1 MLFNLLLAN
10 IRILS
15 CFFALFLVVL
25 NNIFDIPVVKEKI
38 NVKPALA
45 IPTGVPMTLVKEIID
60 TLPLFALRT
69 IKTLSM
75 QSNTATYLHN
85 FLLFNF
91 CSLISWLKQ
100 FSVLLIS
107 FSLSFVLLVKFVLSV
122 ALIELLSFIFEM
134 TQNYIVIFLKKYR
147 KEKTN

>member
-15 CFFALFLVVL
+15 CFFVLFLVVL

-45 IPTGVPMTLVKEIID
+45 IPRGVPITLVKEIID

-107 FSLSFVLLVKFVLSV
+107 FSLSFVLLVKFFLSV
-122 ALIELLSFIFEM
+122 ASIELLSFIFEM
-134 TQNYIVIFLKKYR
+134 TQNYIAIF
-147 KEKTN
+147 

>member
-15 CFFALFLVVL
+15 WFFILFLVVL

-45 IPTGVPMTLVKEIID
+45 IPTGVPITLVREIID

-122 ALIELLSFIFEM
+122 ASIELLSFIFEM

-147 KEKTN
+147 KEKIN

>member
-1 MLFNLLLAN
+1 MLFDLLLAN

-45 IPTGVPMTLVKEIID
+45 IPTRVPITLVKEIID

>member
-45 IPTGVPMTLVKEIID
+45 IPTGVPITLVKEIID

-122 ALIELLSFIFEM
+122 ASIELLSFIFEM

>member
-15 CFFALFLVVL
+15 CFFVLFLVVL

-45 IPTGVPMTLVKEIID
+45 IPTGVPITLVKEIID

-69 IKTLSM
+69 FKTLSM

-85 FLLFNF
+85 FLLFHF

-122 ALIELLSFIFEM
+122 ASIELLSFIFEM

>member
-122 ALIELLSFIFEM
+122 ASIELLSFIFEM

>member
-15 CFFALFLVVL
+15 CFFVLFLVVL
-25 NNIFDIPVVKEKI
+25 NNIFDIPLVKEKI

-45 IPTGVPMTLVKEIID
+45 IPTRVPITLVNKIID

-85 FLLFNF
+85 FLLFHF
-91 CSLISWLKQ
+91 CSLIS
-100 FSVLLIS
+100 
-107 FSLSFVLLVKFVLSV
+107 
-122 ALIELLSFIFEM
+122 
-134 TQNYIVIFLKKYR
+134 
-147 KEKTN
+147 